1 MFYRCRGNESSDQTD
16 KMISRRKIISRSLD
30 NLDAIGQEEQ
40 EEDVWHDR
48 EKLFR
53 VRFLSIITH
62 LISSSSI
69 IHTY

>member
-1 MFYRCRGNESSDQTD
+1 MFYRCRGNESSEQTEI

-53 VRFLSIITH
+53 VRFNLLD
-62 LISSSSI
+62 LICSLL
-69 IHTY
+69 TPYY

>member
-1 MFYRCRGNESSDQTD
+1 MLFSEQNEHNTHT

-30 NLDAIGQEEQ
+30 NLDAIGQDEQ

-53 VRFLSIITH
+53 VSMRSL
-62 LISSSSI
+62 LIFSNQS
-69 IHTY
+69 